1 MQRLILASF
10 LLFMVSACAVFGP
23 TGPDVYPVFFVPRT
37 SDLTPE
43 AQQIVRQAAANAQRR
58 KLSKIEI
65 AVPPPP
71 AGGAQLAEGRYTA
84 IQNIISATGID
95 TKLFSRAPLSM
106 SATALAGGTDRAEI
120 RFVP

>member
-1 MQRLILASF
+1 MQRFILASF
-10 LLFMVSACAVFGP
+10 LTFLISACAVFGP
-23 TGPDVYPVFFVPRT
+23 SGPDVYPVFFVPRT

-65 AVPPPP
+65 AMPATPP
-71 AGGAQLAEGRYTA
+71 GGAQLAEGRYTA
-84 IQNIISATGID
+84 IQNIISATGVD
-95 TKLFSRAPLSM
+95 TKLFAHAALSM
-106 SATALAGGTDRAEI
+106 SAAAVAGGTDRAEI